1 LVGGAIAMVCAI
13 CCGWW
18 CDCDG
23 LCDFGWCLRAI
34 VLVCAIAVVIW
45 VGGGANS
52 RASEASE
59 GRVVVGACVPQ

>member
-1 LVGGAIAMVCAI
+1 
-13 CCGWW
+13 
-18 CDCDG
+18 
-23 LCDFGWCLRAI
+23 LRAI
-34 VLVCAIAVVIW
+34 VLVCAIAVFVW